1 MRSRWWVIPA
11 LAAGVT
17 GLAACGSS
25 GSSSTGSSGSSGSGA
40 SSSQSSAPASAPAA
54 TATGIKT
61 MTTTGGTVLATAQG
75 FTLYWFA
82 PDSSSK
88 SVCNGQCAVF
98 WPPLLGKPTAASGV
112 NLTGKWGTITRA
124 DGKTQATYDGHPLYL
139 YKADTAAGMDAG
151 NGVNASGGLWWAM
164 TPAGNKLTAVSSG
177 SSSTSGSGSGGY
189 GY

>member
-1 MRSRWWVIPA
+1 MRSRWWVIPV
-11 LAAGVT
+11 LAAAVV

-25 GSSSTGSSGSSGSGA
+25 ASSTGSSSSGTSGGSST
-40 SSSQSSAPASAPAA
+40 SSTPAPAA
-54 TATGIKT
+54 TASATGLKL

-82 PDSSSK
+82 PDSSTK

-98 WPPLLGKPTAASGV
+98 WPPVIGTPTLASGV
-112 NLTGKWGTITRA
+112 NLSGKLGTIKRA
-124 DGKTQATYDGHPLYL
+124 DGQLQATYDGHPLYA
-139 YKADTAAGMDAG
+139 YKADTAAGQDSG

-164 TPAGNKLTAVSSG
+164 TPTGAKLTAVSNPG
-177 SSSTSGSGSGGY
+177 SSSSGSGGY